1 MGVNQNISI
10 LMLFDCMRVNTGL
23 GSHWICNSE
32 KGGYMWIDGFSKNIS
47 ILILLTLGIVKELIH
62 DKN

>member
-32 KGGYMWIDGFSKNIS
+32 KRGVYVNWWILEKYQHFNTFDTGDCKR
-47 ILILLTLGIVKELIH
+47 T
-62 DKN
+62 DTW